1 MKKST
6 FGAMIAGTI
15 GGLLFA
21 LGMCMT
27 LISEWNASG
36 QGTVLGIIG
45 AGILLI
51 TFLFWR
57 KAEHKAPIRI
67 SGKAVGAAGIGLV
80 GAVALGIGMCMT
92 MVWSVMFPG
101 VLIGMAGI
109 IVLLCLIPYI
119 KGFK

>member
-27 LISEWNASG
+27 LIPEWNASG

-51 TFLFWR
+51 TFLLWR
-57 KAEHKAPIRI
+57 QAEHKAPIRI
-67 SGKAVGAAGIGLV
+67 SGKTVGAAGIGLG
-80 GAVALGIGMCMT
+80 GAVALGIGMCLT
-92 MVWSVMFPG
+92 MVWSVMLPG
-101 VLIGMAGI
+101 VLIGLAGI